1 MVLRDVVDVFL
12 PDAQPDPESVSIQFA
27 SKDAYGCGEHGKQ
40 LLEGITLHVR
50 RLDYADLGSS
60 LNIGL
65 SFDALRIIQEN
76 LGVPEEWH
84 YGSGS
89 WTRKFCP

>member
-1 MVLRDVVDVFL
+1 MVLPNWVGVWL
-12 PDAQPDPESVSIQFA
+12 PDAQSGPEWASIEFA
-27 SKDAYGCGEHGKQ
+27 SKDAYGCREQGKQ
-40 LLEGITLHVR
+40 VLEGITLHVR